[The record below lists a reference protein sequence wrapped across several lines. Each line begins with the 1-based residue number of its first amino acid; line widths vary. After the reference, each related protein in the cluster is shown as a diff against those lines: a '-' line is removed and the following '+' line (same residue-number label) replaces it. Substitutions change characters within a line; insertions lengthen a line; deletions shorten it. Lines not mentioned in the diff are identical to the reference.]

1 MRRNDEKILPNW
13 ARTPALFGVKSAHSF
28 AFFVIQ
34 SAICYLLYSGLRSQ
48 TDRRAAIA
56 AAIATGETLIYAGNG
71 FRCPLT
77 GLAEDLGAERGS
89 VTDIFLPR
97 WLAANIARIYGPLFA
112 LGLVLHARNV
122 ARAWSDHPQGVGGRA

>member
-1 MRRNDEKILPNW
+1 MRAKDIPSW
-13 ARTPALFGVKSAHSF
+13 ARAPALVGVKAVHSL

-34 SAICYLLYSGLRSQ
+34 SAICYLVYSGLRGQ

-77 GLAEDLGAERGS
+77 GLAEDLGAARGS

-97 WLAANIARIYGPLFA
+97 WLASNIARIYGPLF
-112 LGLVLHARNV
+112 V
-122 ARAWSDHPQGVGGRA
+122 SKGVWPAASIDL

>member
-1 MRRNDEKILPNW
+1 VRQIDLPSW
-13 ARTPALFGVKSAHSF
+13 ARSPALFGVKAVHSI

-34 SAICYLLYSGLRSQ
+34 SAICYLVYAGFRRQ

-77 GLAEDLGAERGS
+77 GLAEDLGAARGA

-97 WLAANIARIYGPLFA
+97 WLASNIARIYGPLFVLA
-112 LGLVLHARNV
+112 LVLHARNV
-122 ARAWSDHPQGVGGRA
+122 MRRPTPGDSTLR